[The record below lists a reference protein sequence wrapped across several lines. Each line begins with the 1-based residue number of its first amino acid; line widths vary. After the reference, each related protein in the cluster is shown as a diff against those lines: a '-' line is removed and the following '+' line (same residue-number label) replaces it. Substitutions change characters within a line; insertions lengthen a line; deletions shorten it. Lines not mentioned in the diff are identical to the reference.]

1 MVFITFCFFLWC
13 TWSFIIISLVFITV
27 CVFLWY
33 SWSFSV
39 YNFCGSHCI
48 LLFSVEMFELFYNF
62 FDIYLFCFFWGDC
75 VQILYC
81 FLYSA
86 FCCLVYL
93 QLFNWKFFDTFF
105 RLESVQ
111 ALLSI
116 ELLGVSQSG
125 WTDLEYTKLCMMKHD
140 TFHLYVLNRLFLSFL
155 TNQDAQVQLMSIF
168 LSFHLII

>member
-1 MVFITFCFFLWC
+1 MFCFFLR
-13 TWSFIIISLVFITV
+13 TGVLEVFKSIISLVIIAFYF
-27 CVFLWY
+27 FLWTCL
-33 SWSFSV
+33 SCSIISLKF
-39 YNFCGSHCI
+39 I
-48 LLFSVEMFELFYNF
+48 
-62 FDIYLFCFFWGDC
+62 LFCLFLGDC

-86 FCCLVYL
+86 FCCLLYL

-155 TNQDAQVQLMSIF
+155 TNQDVQVQLMSIF
-168 LSFHLII
+168 